1 MSYYYYY
8 DDAVA
13 TDDGEF
19 VEEDTG
25 VAPLG
30 QTIWPAAPALSLV
43 SGVLNYMTYS
53 DVSLGVASYWKPVI
67 ISEFAA
73 VLPLAL
79 NFAMPDMWFT
89 LVLADTVLQAAGLF
103 LTFRA
108 NSNLTYSPAND
119 GVMTSFLFHGL
130 GFAVDGFAIFTNTSY
145 DWCGNGYTDKCTA
158 DDYYGEE
165 EAEGDDYGY
174 YGYY

>member
-8 DDAVA
+8 DDEAV
-13 TDDGEF
+13 TDDTEY

-43 SGVLNYMTYS
+43 SGILNYMTYS

-79 NFAMPDMWFT
+79 NFAMPDMWFN
-89 LVLADTVLQAAGLF
+89 LVIADTVFQAAGLF
-103 LTFRA
+103 LTLRA
-108 NSNLTYSPAND
+108 NSNLSYSPAND
-119 GVMTSFLFHGL
+119 GVLTSILAHFL
-130 GFAVDGFAIFTNTSY
+130 GFAVDGFAIYTDMTY
-145 DWCGNGYTDKCTA
+145 DWCSNGYADRCAA

-165 EAEGDDYGY
+165 DSYAAEGY